1 VSTWRLDLR
10 RLGMKHDIGAFS
22 NNNAEMN
29 EVKMMKVTEEFQ
41 ALYPGNYKLDWK
53 VNTQTWTMELTPIFE
68 NEKDSNWWYLK
79 YG

>member
-1 VSTWRLDLR
+1 MSTWRLDLR